1 MVFTTEAHSTQSTTQ
16 RVVPR
21 RTPCLCGELFG
32 RVWRGLLALALLA
45 SPLAAQTNAERILSE
60 ADTRSHDY
68 DLVHQRIEAWG
79 FDWDSLAFMGRV
91 TTTAVSRRPGLDR
104 IVLDAGRMLEVQR
117 VTQGRATL
125 AFDRPGDSLIVRLQ
139 HPAGFGDTV
148 RFAVEYRG
156 RVAQGHGLYFFPAE
170 PGRRGRQ
177 VYSGGGTDG
186 NPNWFPTYAGPED
199 KETWDVIA
207 TVPADLTVVSN
218 GRLVA
223 DRPAPGHTHTVHWV
237 QERPASTYL
246 VSLVAAPLIRLADRW
261 RGVPLAY
268 YVAGDTARARAV
280 FRMTPDVLEVY
291 ARLTGMRFPW
301 TKYAQVTVA
310 DYFGGMENVTAT
322 TMADWLPDRRAELD
336 APWYREVLIPHEAA
350 HNWFGNL
357 VTTANWAN
365 YWLNEGFAQFMVG
378 QYWRVK
384 RGDAAAEDAY
394 LADYRD
400 YLEADGRRRMPLASL
415 GSNNIYPKGSLV
427 LRMLRLELGDQ
438 RFWAAIHRYLE
449 RNALGSVTS
458 ADLARAVLDATGEN
472 LSWFFDQWVY
482 AAGHPAFSVSAEYD
496 STAGTL
502 GLAVAQTQRDTLP
515 ADSTGLRYS
524 VPEVF
529 RGRVTI
535 RIGTVHGDVVREFD
549 LRQRA
554 ETLTVAPLS
563 GPPTMVVFDDGNRLL
578 KTLSFAE
585 PTDWLATQLARD
597 PDPWNQAWVINQLGG
612 RTADSSAGAAL
623 ARAATDIGDATI
635 RALAAEALAR
645 FAAPVALPGLEA
657 AVRDTS
663 ARVREAAIGA
673 LAGVGGPG
681 ALALARAAF
690 AGDSSYAVRAAAV
703 GAVAELDSAGAH
715 DVIAE
720 ALATPSYRSVIQSAA
735 LGAAVRTDDAGIVP
749 VLEERL
755 GDQSL
760 VALALAWFAQH
771 GSDAAREAL
780 ARHRDDERAWVRRW
794 VAEAY
799 RRSGLD

>member
-1 MVFTTEAHSTQSTTQ
+1 MM
-16 RVVPR
+16 R
-21 RTPCLCGELFG
+21 
-32 RVWRGLLALALLA
+32 LLPLAVAVGVLA
-45 SPLAAQTNAERILSE
+45 GPAAAQTNAERILSE
-60 ADTRSHDY
+60 GDTRSHDY
-68 DLVHQRIEAWG
+68 DLVHQRIEVWA

-91 TTTAVSRRPGLDR
+91 TTTVVSRRPGVDR
-104 IVLDAGRMLEVQR
+104 IALDAGRMLEVQR
-117 VTQGRATL
+117 VTQGSATL
-125 AFDRPGDSLIVRLQ
+125 AFERPGDSLIVRLRR
-139 HPAGFGDTV
+139 PAGFGDTA
-148 RFAVEYRG
+148 RFMIEYRG
-156 RVAQGHGLYFFPAE
+156 RVSQGHGLYFLSAE

-199 KETWDVIA
+199 KATWDLLA

-223 DRPAPGHTHTVHWV
+223 DRPTSGRMHAVHWA

-246 VSLVAAPLIRLADRW
+246 VSLVAAPLVKLGDRW

-268 YVAGDTARARAV
+268 HVAPGDSARARAV

-291 ARLTGMRFPW
+291 ARLTGERFPW
-301 TKYAQVTVA
+301 AKYAQVTVG
-310 DYFGGMENVTAT
+310 DYFGGMENVSAT

-350 HNWFGNL
+350 HNWFGNY

-384 RGDAAAEDAY
+384 RGEGAAEDAY
-394 LADYRD
+394 LGDYRD
-400 YLEADGRRRMPLASL
+400 YLAADGRRRMPLASL

-449 RNALGSVTS
+449 RNAFGSVTS
-458 ADLARAVLDATGEN
+458 GDLARAVLDATGEN
-472 LSWFFDQWVY
+472 LGWFFDQWVY
-482 AAGHPAFSVSAEYD
+482 AAGHPEFSVSATYD
-496 STAGTL
+496 STARTL
-502 GLAVAQTQRDTLP
+502 GIAVAQTQRDTLP
-515 ADSTGLRYS
+515 ADSTGFRYS

-535 RIGTVHGDVVREFD
+535 RVGTDQGDVVRELD
-549 LRQRA
+549 VRQRA
-554 ETLTVAPLS
+554 ETLTVGPLAA
-563 GPPTMVVFDDGNRLL
+563 PPTMVVFDDGNRLL
-578 KTLSFAE
+578 KTLTFAE
-585 PTDWLATQLARD
+585 PTDWLAVQLSRD
-597 PDPWNQAWVINQLGG
+597 TDPWNRAWVINQLGG
-612 RTADSSAGAAL
+612 RTADTVAVLAL
-623 ARAATDIGDATI
+623 ARAAATGASATT
-635 RALAAEALAR
+635 RALAAEALGH
-645 FAAPVALPGLEA
+645 FAAAVALSGLQA

-663 ARVREAAIGA
+663 ARVREAAVSA
-673 LAGVGGPG
+673 LADVGGPA

-703 GAVAELDSAGAH
+703 GVVAALDSAGAH
-715 DVIAE
+715 DIVAT
-720 ALATPSYRSVIQSAA
+720 ALATPSYRSVVQTAA
-735 LGAAVRTDDAGIVP
+735 LGAAIRTADTGLVP
-749 VLEERL
+749 VLEQQL
-755 GDQSL
+755 GDQPL

-771 GSDAAREAL
+771 GSDTARAAL
-780 ARHRDDERAWVRRW
+780 AQHRDDSRAWVRRW